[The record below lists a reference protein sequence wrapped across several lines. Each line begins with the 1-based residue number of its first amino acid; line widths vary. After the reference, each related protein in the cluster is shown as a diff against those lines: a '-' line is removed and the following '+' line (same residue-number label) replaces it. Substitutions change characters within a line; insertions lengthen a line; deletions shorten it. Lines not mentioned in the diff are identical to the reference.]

1 MQKIT
6 TYLWF
11 NDNAEEAVNFYVS
24 LFRNSKIV
32 SIKRHGEGGP
42 APAGQAFFITFQLEG
57 QQFYAINGGPMF
69 QFTEAISLYVSC
81 ETQAEIDELWE
92 KLSAGGAK
100 SRCGW
105 LKDKY
110 GLSWQIIPAALGEM
124 MNDPD
129 APRAGRVTA
138 ALLQMDKL
146 DIAALRQAYE
156 QAA

>member
-11 NDNAEEAVNFYVS
+11 DNQAEEAVNFYVS
-24 LFRNSKIV
+24 LFNNSKIISLV
-32 SIKRHGEGGP
+32 RHREGGHG
-42 APAGQAFFITFQLEG
+42 PAGQAFFITFQLDG

-69 QFTEAISLYVSC
+69 KFTEAISLYVNC
-81 ETQAEIDELWE
+81 ETQQEIDELWE
-92 KLSAGGAK
+92 KLSAGGEK

-110 GLSWQIIPAALGEM
+110 GLSWQIIPAALGQMIQDE
-124 MNDPD
+124 N
-129 APRAGRVTA
+129 AERVGRVMN

-146 DIAALRQAYE
+146 DIATLKQSYG
-156 QAA
+156 QQ